1 MAVALYMDHNVDRA
15 VTDGLRLRG
24 VDVLTAYQDDMH
36 ETDDPELLDRATDL
50 GRVLFS
56 TDADL
61 LVEARRR
68 QRIGE
73 RFEGIVFARQSRV
86 GIGTQIDDLEV
97 IAKAADPAEVANRV
111 LFLPLR

>member
-1 MAVALYMDHNVDRA
+1 MPVALYMDHNVDRA

-24 VDVLTAYQDDMH
+24 VDVLTAYQDGAH
-36 ETDDPELLDRATDL
+36 EADDPAVLDRASAL

-68 QRIGE
+68 QRSGE
-73 RFEGIVFARQSRV
+73 PFAGLVFARQSRV
-86 GIGTQIDDLEV
+86 GIGAQIDDLEL
-97 IAKAADPAEVANRV
+97 IAKGASASELANGV

>member
-1 MAVALYMDHNVDRA
+1 MDHNADRA
-15 VTDGLRLRG
+15 VTEGLRLRG
-24 VDVLTAYQDDMH
+24 VDVLTAYQDGTH
-36 ETDDPELLDRATDL
+36 EAEDPELLDRATAL

-73 RFEGIVFARQSRV
+73 PFAGVVFARQSRV
-86 GIGTQIDDLEV
+86 GIGTQIEDLEL
-97 IAKAADPAEVANRV
+97 IAKAAEPAELANSV
-111 LFLPLR
+111 LLLPLR